1 MAQERINHQAEG
13 PSPRGPA
20 SAPCATSR
28 PHRQDACATRRAG
41 FTLIELVVVVAL
53 TSILLLLLLGPIG
66 QALNLTSRGQ
76 ALVAGQDNVRH
87 AQARIYRELTQA
99 MLVHL
104 DRPVNVWQ
112 YSQYDPRFTDIPQP
126 TDASIP
132 QRYQIN
138 GACMDVILPLHVY
151 YDPHPNDG
159 SPPHHLIPGPPPQG

>member
-1 MAQERINHQAEG
+1 MAQERIIRRAHGHAVPTEG
-13 PSPRGPA
+13 GSE
-20 SAPCATSR
+20 PCATR
-28 PHRQDACATRRAG
+28 LMARAAARRG

-87 AQARIYRELTQA
+87 AQARVYRELTQA

-104 DRPVNVWQ
+104 DRPLNVWH
-112 YSQYDPRFTDIPQP
+112 YSQYDQNDPRFKDFPQP

-132 QRYQIN
+132 QRYQLN

-151 YDPHPNDG
+151 YDPH
-159 SPPHHLIPGPPPQG
+159 